1 MNYTVLWSRSA
12 QSELAEL
19 WISAVDR
26 AALSAAA
33 DLMDAALASNPFD
46 CGESREQSEFRIM
59 FAYPLAIELQV
70 NQIKRTVV
78 VAAVWQTR

>member
-26 AALSAAA
+26 AARSAVA

-59 FAYPLAIELQV
+59 FAFPLAIEF
-70 NQIKRTVV
+70 
-78 VAAVWQTR
+78 